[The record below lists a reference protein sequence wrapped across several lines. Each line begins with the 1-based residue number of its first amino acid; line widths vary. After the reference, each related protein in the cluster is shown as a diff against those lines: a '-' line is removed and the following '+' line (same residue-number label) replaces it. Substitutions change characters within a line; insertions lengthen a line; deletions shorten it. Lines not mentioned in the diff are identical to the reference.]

1 MDVST
6 KKMEKIRTLKNTW
19 YDWLINYIPEP
30 ITKIVGRFK
39 DEIVSFFSTNTSQQ
53 TVYARG
59 KKLSKL
65 KTQSIRNPFILIE

>member
-1 MDVST
+1 
-6 KKMEKIRTLKNTW
+6 MEKIRTLKNTW

-39 DEIVSFFSTNTSQQ
+39 DEIVSLFSTNTPKQ
-53 TVYARG
+53 TMYARR